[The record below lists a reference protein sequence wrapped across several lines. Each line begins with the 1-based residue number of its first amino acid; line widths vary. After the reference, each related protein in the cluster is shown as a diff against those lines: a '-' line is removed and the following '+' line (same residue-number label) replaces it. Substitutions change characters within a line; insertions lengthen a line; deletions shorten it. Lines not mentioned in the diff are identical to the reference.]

1 MVRFVPP
8 CVLLREEKV
17 HGGMIEKGVR
27 VCGGGWM
34 EDVVGV
40 GGVHVYKECILGTVD
55 VCVRGARCAVD
66 GDVLIG
72 VYIVYVYVQYILEC
86 AMNVVEMDQ

>member
-55 VCVRGARCAVD
+55 VCVRGARCAVRGGWRRID
-66 GDVLIG
+66 RS
-72 VYIVYVYVQYILEC
+72 VYSICLRVVYT
-86 AMNVVEMDQ
+86 